1 LIDEGKFPVL
11 EQLAPAFTYCII
23 LSAIRY
29 LLQNFFMVPLAE
41 WSMQIKSIPFVP
53 VRDIDRVFPF
63 KGAKVVYST
72 SDVDDFCKESGRQ
85 VADVK
90 KYLTTRKRHHVNK
103 KKIVK
108 YVEAFW
114 RFIFYS
120 SFSYLGYRT
129 LFVPEVAE
137 WVQDTKNHW
146 EGWPYHQ
153 ITSIALFYYHI
164 ELGSYIHQ
172 LLWTESN
179 HSDFWEMF
187 AHHIITIALIVI
199 SFITN
204 YWRVGVSI
212 LFLHDLSDVFLEG
225 CKVLNYTSKPASRRW
240 IKDYIVD
247 PGFGLFTV
255 VFFITRL
262 VLFPRYILYS
272 VFIEG
277 YRVYGCEWGGCPIF
291 IGLLSALQCLH
302 IFWFY
307 LIMRMVVKLFM
318 GQMEGD
324 VRSDDDVEEEKDEG
338 HDEEPKNVCATKK
351 TAKESKKAK

>member
-1 LIDEGKFPVL
+1 
-11 EQLAPAFTYCII
+11 
-23 LSAIRY
+23 
-29 LLQNFFMVPLAE
+29 MVPLAE
-41 WSMQIKSIPFVP
+41 WSMKIKSIPFVP
-53 VRDIDRVFPF
+53 VKDIERVFPF
-63 KGAKVVYST
+63 QRAKVVYST
-72 SDVDDFCKESGRQ
+72 FNVEVFCREYGRQ
-85 VADVK
+85 VTEVK
-90 KYLTTRKRHHVNK
+90 RYLSIRKRHIIIK
-103 KKIVK
+103 KKIAK

-153 ITSIALFYYHI
+153 ITGIALFYYHI

-172 LLWTESN
+172 LIWTESN

-225 CKVLNYTSKPASRRW
+225 CKVLNYTSKPPSRRW
-240 IKDYIVD
+240 IKNHIVD
-247 PGFGLFTV
+247 PGFGVFTV

-307 LIMRMVVKLFM
+307 LIMRMVMKLFM

-324 VRSDDDVEEEKDEG
+324 VRSDDEGEEEFELDEV
-338 HDEEPKNVCATKK
+338 DEEPKSCISASAIKEAV
-351 TAKESKKAK
+351 KESKKSK